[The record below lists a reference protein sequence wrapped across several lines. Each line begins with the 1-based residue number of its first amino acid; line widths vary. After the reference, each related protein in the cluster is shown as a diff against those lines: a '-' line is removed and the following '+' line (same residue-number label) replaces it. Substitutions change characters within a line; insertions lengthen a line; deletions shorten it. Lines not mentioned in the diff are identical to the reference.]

1 MAIFKRENDFFSRVV
16 SFSDNAE
23 ELYIDYFDTLTPKNR
38 ALSNRCVDII
48 DKFTSGEIS
57 LKTARERLAEFQD
70 MANDIAQEK
79 FLIGVG
85 ELISKVAIK
94 KGIE

>member
-1 MAIFKRENDFFSRVV
+1 
-16 SFSDNAE
+16 
-23 ELYIDYFDTLTPKNR
+23 
-38 ALSNRCVDII
+38 
-48 DKFTSGEIS
+48 
-57 LKTARERLAEFQD
+57 